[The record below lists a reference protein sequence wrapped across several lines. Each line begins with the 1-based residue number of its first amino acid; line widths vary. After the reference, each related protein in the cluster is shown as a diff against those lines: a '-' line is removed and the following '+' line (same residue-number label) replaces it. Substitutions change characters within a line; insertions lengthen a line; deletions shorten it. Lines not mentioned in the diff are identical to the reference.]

1 MKRRSA
7 LQTLAVATTIVVLL
21 GSTPGAALTPS
32 LPAVV
37 FSTSDVAASATDW
50 DWNAKLD
57 GKLLVWERWIGPG
70 HTDYAIYV
78 KNLDTGV
85 TRSIGAGDGFQ
96 QSNPDVSGDL
106 VVYQDNSTGNWNVKV
121 YNWATDNSM
130 NVSATIND
138 EIDPRVDGNI
148 IMWKDSTTGYLWY
161 RDYNQPMVA
170 STLINSALDNSHGH
184 DVDNGRI
191 IWTNPDF
198 RDLRVA
204 MVYPPLIT
212 GQMASFGP
220 QPNDIEVHGDRIV
233 SSFFVTTNDN
243 VMLFDFRSRA
253 LSTLANT
260 TGNEYYPSVFH
271 NTFAYVAPGTVGE
284 DITYIRPGHLNSTL
298 GNTEQDQ
305 RPSVYGHRI
314 AWDRNTGADWDVVL
328 GTGASTLQARTYGA
342 NRYATAAAASVAY
355 FGAGSSVFAQLDNVV
370 LCTGENFPDALSA
383 APFARAVQ
391 SPLLLTRRDSIPAET
406 LAEITRLAPTKIYII
421 GGTAAISTAV
431 ENQLKATYTTERIA
445 GVDRYDTSAK
455 IALRMEEI
463 VGEDG
468 VYRGFFARGDTFPDA
483 LALGP
488 VAAAAQG
495 PILLVKTDSVPAP
508 IASAVNT
515 LDITYGYIAGD
526 TTAVSASTASALNT
540 LIATNGALGPCLRVA
555 GANRY
560 ETAAAVVN
568 VGLSSRWV
576 DLDTLGIATGAS
588 FPDALAGGAALGY
601 YGSPLLLTSGTSLSA
616 ATNNFL
622 VAHEY
627 EIGRVEVF
635 GGSNVVSSAVNDAIA
650 AKIK

>member
-1 MKRRSA
+1 MKRNSA
-7 LQTLAVATTIVVLL
+7 LQTLAVATTIVLLL
-21 GSTPGAALTPS
+21 GSTPGVALTPA

-37 FSTSDVAASATDW
+37 FSTSGIAASATDW

-57 GKLLVWERWIGPG
+57 GKLLAWECWIGPA

-78 KNLDTGV
+78 RNLDTGV
-85 TRSIGAGDGFQ
+85 TRSIGVGDGFM

-106 VVYQDNSTGNWNVKV
+106 VVYQDNSSGTWNVRM
-121 YNWATDNSM
+121 YNWLTNSSTNVAATAN
-130 NVSATIND
+130 N
-138 EIDPRVDGNI
+138 EIEPRVDGNI
-148 IMWKDSTTGYLWY
+148 IMWKDDTTGFLWY
-161 RDYNQPMVA
+161 RDYNEPMVA
-170 STLINSALDNSHGH
+170 STLISSALDNSIGH

-198 RDLRVA
+198 KDLRVA

-212 GQMASFGP
+212 GQMAAFGP
-220 QPNDIEVHGDRIV
+220 QPNDIEVHGDRIA
-233 SSFFVTTNDN
+233 SSFFATTNDN
-243 VMLFDFRSRA
+243 VMLFDYRSRV
-253 LSTLANT
+253 LSTLAST
-260 TGNEYYPSVFH
+260 TGDEYDPSVFH
-271 NTFAYVAPGTVGE
+271 NTFAWVAPGASGE
-284 DITYIRPGHLNSTL
+284 DITYTRPGHLDSTL
-298 GNTEQDQ
+298 SSTEQDQ
-305 RPSVYGHRI
+305 RPSVYGHRV
-314 AWDRNTGADWDVVL
+314 AWDRNASADWDVVL
-328 GTGASTLQARTYGA
+328 GTGASVLQARTYGA
-342 NRYATAAAASVAY
+342 NRYATAAAASAAY
-355 FGAGSSVFAQLDNVV
+355 FGAGPNVYAQLDNVV

-383 APFARAVQ
+383 APLARAIQ

-406 LAEITRLAPTKIYII
+406 LAEISRLAPTKIYII

-431 ENQLKATYTTERIA
+431 ENQLKATYTTERID

-455 IALRMEEI
+455 IALRMEDI
-463 VGEDG
+463 VGDDG

-508 IASAVNT
+508 IASAVNS

-526 TTAVSASTASALNT
+526 TTAVSASTASTLNS
-540 LIATNGALGPCLRVA
+540 LIAANGALGPCLRLA
-555 GANRY
+555 GGNRY

-568 VGLSSRWV
+568 TGLSSRWI
-576 DLDTLGIATGAS
+576 DLDTLGIATGTS

-601 YGSPLLLTSGTSLSA
+601 YGSPVLLTSGTSLST

-627 EIGRVEVF
+627 EIGRVDVF
-635 GGSNVVSSAVNDAIA
+635 GGTSVVSSSVYAAIV